1 VRGLR
6 WRGEVAVVVV
16 RVGGEDGGSRGR
28 LAGRVE
34 RTVAMAG
41 RGGDDGDAGP
51 TLGRMLFPPYLF
63 FYLFLLRFPLFF

>member
-1 VRGLR
+1 VRSDAASEGWSAACSAGFVVRGLR

-16 RVGGEDGGSRGR
+16 RVGGEDGGSGGR

-41 RGGDDGDAGP
+41 RGEDDGAVVE
-51 TLGRMLFPPYLF
+51 
-63 FYLFLLRFPLFF
+63 